1 MIRIAIVDD
10 EKVFA
15 DDYCR
20 ELCKLFKKHEVKCEI
35 DTYTDARFFQGM
47 LREKKYELIFLDIDM
62 PDITGIDL
70 AKEIRKSD
78 SETTIVFVSYHEN
91 FVFEAYRYTAY
102 RFIRKNLLQSDTE
115 EMVETFCRNHNEK
128 SYIMTFDLDCRK
140 KADENLFL
148 IWYFYAARH
157 DIFYV
162 KENKESIHLNM
173 HAYTLDFLEEE
184 LKDHGYIRV
193 HRSYLVNCEY
203 IYELKSDCVILK
215 DGQSLAMS
223 RGRIEA
229 VKQVYQKRLR
239 RKGKL

>member
-10 EKVFA
+10 EKAFA

-20 ELCKLFKKHEVKCEI
+20 ELNRLFKKHEVKCGI
-35 DTYTDARFFQGM
+35 DIYTDAIFFQGM
-47 LREKKYELIFLDIDM
+47 LREKKYNLIFLDIDM
-62 PDITGIDL
+62 PEISGIDL

-78 SETTIVFVSYHEN
+78 SETTLVFVSFHEN
-91 FVFEAYRYTAY
+91 FVFEAYQYTAY
-102 RFIRKNLLQSDTE
+102 RFIRKNKLQFDTE
-115 EMVETFCRNHNEK
+115 EMVETFCREYKEK
-128 SYIMTFDLDCRK
+128 SDLMTFDLDCRK
-140 KADENLFL
+140 EVTENLFL

-162 KENKESIHLNM
+162 KENKESIRLNT
-173 HAYTLDFLEEE
+173 HKYTLYSLEEE
-184 LKDHGYIRV
+184 LREHGYIRV

-203 IYELKSDCVILK
+203 IYELKSDSVILK

-223 RGRIEA
+223 RGRLEA
-229 VKQVYQKRLR
+229 VKKVYQKRLR